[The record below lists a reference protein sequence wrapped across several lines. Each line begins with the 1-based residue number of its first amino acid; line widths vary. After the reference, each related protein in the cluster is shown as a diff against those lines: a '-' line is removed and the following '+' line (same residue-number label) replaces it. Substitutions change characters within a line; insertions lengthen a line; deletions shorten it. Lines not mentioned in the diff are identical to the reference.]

1 MCGHVNVEKPAS
13 LEAQH
18 DEHVKQPEANRRHHG
33 EVDGDRM
40 VSQERPPALRGRF
53 PMPWHVLGDRRLGEA
68 EAKLDEL
75 AMDPGSTPGGIRAM
89 HLDDEISNL
98 WLNARSSRAP
108 RSAVPAPVQAEA
120 LSVPAD
126 HGLPA
131 DKEESLTPSRP
142 KARKPGPEHPVGG
155 LKRGCAFRR
164 TGAFGRAAGDE
175 AREPRLGAGRETTAE
190 IESQPEEPEGQAT
203 PSKAR

>member
-40 VSQERPPALRGRF
+40 VSQERPPALRRRF
-53 PMPWHVLGDRRLGEA
+53 PMPWHVLGERRLGEA

-75 AMDPGSTPGGIRAM
+75 AMDPGSTPGGIRTM

-98 WLNARSSRAP
+98 WLVHGTAIGCSSASTGGSLVGASGPRSPGGRGGVLDAIPAKGAKARTRAP
-108 RSAVPAPVQAEA
+108 GRRS
-120 LSVPAD
+120 
-126 HGLPA
+126 
-131 DKEESLTPSRP
+131 ES
-142 KARKPGPEHPVGG
+142 
-155 LKRGCAFRR
+155 GCAFRR

-175 AREPRLGAGRETTAE
+175 AREPQLGAGRETTAE